1 MWAECF
7 PTYLRSASSTD
18 VVRQYLR
25 DIGRVAM
32 LSEEEEL
39 TLARQVQRRQR
50 ILDQHLA
57 IEKPGA
63 DLIAVARASGISEA
77 ALRQTLRQGRRAKER
92 MIQANLR
99 LVVAVAKKYQ
109 RQGMEL
115 LDLVQEGT
123 LGLER
128 GVERFD
134 PTRGFRFS
142 TFAYWWIRQGITRAI
157 ANQSRMIRLPS
168 HVSEKLSR
176 IRKAQRELAQRFGR
190 AATLAELASELGLS
204 EAVLRQTLE
213 RQPQPVSLDGPLGG
227 DAETDLVERLEDAHH
242 SPEQHLIRQHFHEAM
257 EALLGELTERE
268 ALVLRERFGLKDDQ
282 PRTLTEIGADLRLS
296 RERVRQIEVQALV
309 KLRQPCQRERLR
321 EFLGSLD

>member
-1 MWAECF
+1 
-7 PTYLRSASSTD
+7 
-18 VVRQYLR
+18 
-25 DIGRVAM
+25 M

-39 TLARQVQRRQR
+39 TLARLVQGRQR
-50 ILDQHLA
+50 ILDQHPEV
-57 IEKPGA
+57 EKPVA
-63 DLIAVARASGISEA
+63 DLAAVARFSDLSEPV
-77 ALRQTLRQGRRAKER
+77 LRQTLRQGRRAKER

-99 LVVAVAKKYQ
+99 LVVAIAKKYQ

-176 IRKAQRELAQRFGR
+176 IRKAQRELAQRLGR
-190 AATLAELASELGLS
+190 AASLAELAAELGLT
-204 EAVLRQTLE
+204 ETVLRQTLE
-213 RQPQPVSLDGPLGG
+213 RQPQPLSLDSTLGR
-227 DAETDLVERLEDAHH
+227 DVETELWDVLEDAHH
-242 SPEQHLIRQHFHEAM
+242 SPEQHLIRQHFLEAI
-257 EALLGELTERE
+257 EALLGELSERE
-268 ALVLRERFGLKDDQ
+268 ALVLRERFGLQTDQ
-282 PRTLTEIGADLRLS
+282 PRTLTQIGADLSLS
-296 RERVRQIEVQALV
+296 RERVRQIEAEALI
-309 KLRQPCQRERLR
+309 KLRQPCQRQRLH
-321 EFLGSLD
+321 ELLDSLD

>member
-1 MWAECF
+1 VTVPF
-7 PTYLRSASSTD
+7 TLRRAPSTD

-32 LSEEEEL
+32 LSQEEEL
-39 TLARQVQRRQR
+39 TLARLVQRRQV
-50 ILDQHLA
+50 LLA
-57 IEKPGA
+57 EHPEIEKAEGELA
-63 DLIAVARASGISEA
+63 AAARAKGLSA
-77 ALRQTLRQGRRAKER
+77 LALRQMLRQGRRAKER

-109 RQGMEL
+109 SPGMEL

-157 ANQSRMIRLPS
+157 ANQSRTIRLPS
-168 HVSEKLSR
+168 HVNEKLSR
-176 IRKAQRELAQRFGR
+176 IRKAQRELAQRLGR
-190 AATLAELASELGLS
+190 SATLAELAAELGLS
-204 EAVLRQTLE
+204 ETVLRHTLE
-213 RQPQPVSLDGPLGG
+213 RQPQPVSLDGPAGAGG
-227 DAETDLVERLEDAHH
+227 ESELMELLEDVHH

-257 EALLGELTERE
+257 EALLGELSERE
-268 ALVLRERFGLKDDQ
+268 ALVLRERFGLRDDQ
-282 PRTLTEIGADLRLS
+282 PRTLNEIGADLRLS

-309 KLRQPCQRERLR
+309 KLRQPCQSQRLR
-321 EFLGSLD
+321 EFLDSLD

>member
-1 MWAECF
+1 
-7 PTYLRSASSTD
+7 
-18 VVRQYLR
+18 VRQYLR

-39 TLARQVQRRQR
+39 TLARLVQGRQR
-50 ILDQHLA
+50 ILDQHP
-57 IEKPGA
+57 EVEQPGA
-63 DLIAVARASGISEA
+63 DLAAVARFSDVSEPV
-77 ALRQTLRQGRRAKER
+77 LRQTLRQGRRAKER

-99 LVVAVAKKYQ
+99 LVVAIAKKYQ

-157 ANQSRMIRLPS
+157 TNQSRMIRLPS

-176 IRKAQRELAQRFGR
+176 IRKAQRELAQRLGR
-190 AATLAELASELGLS
+190 AASLAELAAELRLS
-204 EAVLRQTLE
+204 ETVLRHTLE
-213 RQPQPVSLDGPLGG
+213 RQPQPLSLDSTLGG
-227 DAETDLVERLEDAHH
+227 DVETELLDMLEDAHH
-242 SPEQHLIRQHFHEAM
+242 SPEQHLIRQHFLEAM
-257 EALLGELTERE
+257 EALLGELSERE
-268 ALVLRERFGLKDDQ
+268 ALVLRERFGLQTNQ
-282 PRTLTEIGADLRLS
+282 PRTLTQIGADLSLS
-296 RERVRQIEVQALV
+296 RERVRQIEAEALI
-309 KLRQPCQRERLR
+309 KLRQPCQRQRLH
-321 EFLGSLD
+321 EFLDSLD

>member
-1 MWAECF
+1 
-7 PTYLRSASSTD
+7 
-18 VVRQYLR
+18 
-25 DIGRVAM
+25 M

-39 TLARQVQRRQR
+39 TLARLVRRRQQ
-50 ILDQHLA
+50 ILERHPDS
-57 IEKPGA
+57 EKPDA
-63 DLIAVARASGISEA
+63 DLVAVARASDLSES
-77 ALRQTLRQGRRAKER
+77 ALRQALRQGRRAKER

-134 PTRGFRFS
+134 PTRGFRLS

-176 IRKAQRELAQRFGR
+176 IRKAQRDLAQRFGR
-190 AATLAELASELGLS
+190 PASLAELAAEMQISET
-204 EAVLRQTLE
+204 VLRHTLE
-213 RQPQPVSLDGPLGG
+213 RQPQPISLDGPLGR
-227 DAETDLVERLEDAHH
+227 DQETELVDLLEDAHH
-242 SPEQHLIRQHFHEAM
+242 SPEQHLIRQQFHEVM
-257 EALLGELTERE
+257 EALLGELSERE

-309 KLRQPCQRERLR
+309 KLRQPCQRQRLQ

>member
-1 MWAECF
+1 MWAECS
-7 PTYLRSASSTD
+7 PPYLRSASSTD

-32 LSEEEEL
+32 LTEEEEL
-39 TLARQVQRRQR
+39 TLARLVQRRQQ
-50 ILDQHLA
+50 ILEQHPDV
-57 IEKPGA
+57 EKPDA
-63 DLIAVARASGISEA
+63 DLIAVARAGDLSEA

-176 IRKAQRELAQRFGR
+176 IRKAQRELAQRLGR
-190 AATLAELASELGLS
+190 AATLAELAAELGLS

-213 RQPQPVSLDGPLGG
+213 QQPQPVSLDGPLRG

>member
-1 MWAECF
+1 MERCRPA
-7 PTYLRSASSTD
+7 LRSASSTD

-39 TLARQVQRRQR
+39 TLARLVRRRQQ
-50 ILDQHLA
+50 ILERHPDS
-57 IEKPGA
+57 EKPDA
-63 DLIAVARASGISEA
+63 DLVAVARASDLSES
-77 ALRQTLRQGRRAKER
+77 ALRQALRQGRRAKER

-134 PTRGFRFS
+134 PTRGFRLS

-176 IRKAQRELAQRFGR
+176 IRKAQRDLAQRFGR
-190 AATLAELASELGLS
+190 PASLAELAAEMQISET
-204 EAVLRQTLE
+204 VLRHTLE
-213 RQPQPVSLDGPLGG
+213 RQPQPISLDGPLGR
-227 DAETDLVERLEDAHH
+227 DQETELVDLLEDAHH
-242 SPEQHLIRQHFHEAM
+242 SPEQHLIRQQFHEVM
-257 EALLGELTERE
+257 EALLGELSERE

-309 KLRQPCQRERLR
+309 KLRQPCQRQRLQ

>member
-1 MWAECF
+1 MRL
-7 PTYLRSASSTD
+7 PRASSTD

-39 TLARQVQRRQR
+39 TLARLVQHRER
-50 ILDQHLA
+50 ILEQHPEL
-57 IEKPGA
+57 EKPEA
-63 DLIAVARASGISEA
+63 DLEAIALAAGLSES
-77 ALRQTLRQGRRAKER
+77 ALRQTLHQGRRAKER

-109 RQGMEL
+109 QQGMEL

-157 ANQSRMIRLPS
+157 GSQSRMIRLPS
-168 HVSEKLSR
+168 HVTEKLAR
-176 IRKAQRELAQRFGR
+176 IRKAQRELAQRLGR
-190 AATLAELASELGLS
+190 AATLAELAAALDLS

-213 RQPQPVSLDGPLGG
+213 QQPQPVSLDTRMGG
-227 DAETDLVERLEDAHH
+227 DLDTELGELVEDVHH
-242 SPEQHLIRQHFHEAM
+242 SPERNLMRQHLHEAM
-257 EALLGELTERE
+257 ESLLDELSERE
-268 ALVLRERFGLKDDQ
+268 AQVLRERFGLNNDQ
-282 PRTLTEIGADLRLS
+282 PRTLTEIGTQLHIS
-296 RERVRQIEVQALV
+296 RERVRQIEAQALV
-309 KLRQPCQRERLR
+309 KLRQPCQRQRML

>member
-1 MWAECF
+1 MLL
-7 PTYLRSASSTD
+7 PYLRNASTTD

-39 TLARQVQRRQR
+39 TLARLVQRRQR
-50 ILDQHLA
+50 ILDQHPA

-63 DLIAVARASGISEA
+63 DLAAEARTSGLSEA
-77 ALRQTLRQGRRAKER
+77 ALRQVLRQGRRAKER

-176 IRKAQRELAQRFGR
+176 IRKAQRELAQRLGR
-190 AATLAELASELGLS
+190 AATLAELAAELRLS
-204 EAVLRQTLE
+204 ESVLRQTLE
-213 RQPQPVSLDGPLGG
+213 RQPQPVSLDGPAGG
-227 DAETDLVERLEDAHH
+227 ESETDLVERLEDAQH

-268 ALVLRERFGLKDDQ
+268 ALVLRERFGLRDDQ
-282 PRTLTEIGADLRLS
+282 PRTLTEIGADLSLS

>member
-1 MWAECF
+1 MTS
-7 PTYLRSASSTD
+7 PPSTD
-18 VVRQYLR
+18 PVRQYLQ

-39 TLARQVQRRQR
+39 MLARLVQRRER
-50 ILDQHLA
+50 ILEQHPEV
-57 IEKPGA
+57 EKPGA
-63 DLIAVARASGISEA
+63 NLAALARASGSTDA
-77 ALRQTLRQGRRAKER
+77 ALRQALHQGRRAKER

-109 RQGMEL
+109 QPGLEL

-176 IRKAQRELAQRFGR
+176 IRKAQRELAQRLGR
-190 AATLAELASELGLS
+190 TATLAELAAELRLS
-204 EAVLRQTLE
+204 ATVLRHTLE
-213 RQPQPVSLDGPLGG
+213 RQPQPLSLDGPLGG
-227 DAETDLVERLEDAHH
+227 DGESELVELLEDVQHG
-242 SPEQHLIRQHFHEAM
+242 PEQHLIRQHFHEAI
-257 EALLGELTERE
+257 EGLLGELTERE
-268 ALVLRERFGLKDDQ
+268 ALVLRERFGLRDDH

-296 RERVRQIEVQALV
+296 RERVRQIEAQALV
-309 KLRQPCQRERLR
+309 KLRQPCQRQRLQ

>member
-1 MWAECF
+1 
-7 PTYLRSASSTD
+7 
-18 VVRQYLR
+18 
-25 DIGRVAM
+25 M
-32 LSEEEEL
+32 LTEEEEL
-39 TLARQVQRRQR
+39 TLARLVQRRQR
-50 ILDQHLA
+50 ILDQHPA
-57 IEKPGA
+57 IEKPET
-63 DLIAVARASGISEA
+63 DLAAVARASGLSEA
-77 ALRQTLRQGRRAKER
+77 ALRQALRQGRRAKER

-109 RQGMEL
+109 RQGIEL

-176 IRKAQRELAQRFGR
+176 IRKAQRELAQRLGR
-190 AATLAELASELGLS
+190 AATLAELAADLGLS
-204 EAVLRQTLE
+204 ETVLRHTLE
-213 RQPQPVSLDGPLGG
+213 RQSQPLSLDGPRGG
-227 DAETDLVERLEDAHH
+227 ETQTDLADLLEDAYH

-296 RERVRQIEVQALV
+296 RERVRQIEVQALS
-309 KLRQPCQRERLR
+309 KLRQPCQRQRLR

>member
-1 MWAECF
+1 MRR
-7 PTYLRSASSTD
+7 TSSTD

-39 TLARQVQRRQR
+39 TLARLVQRRQQ
-50 ILDQHLA
+50 LLAQHPSLEA
-57 IEKPGA
+57 PEA
-63 DLIAVARASGISEA
+63 DLAAIARAAGLSAA
-77 ALRQTLRQGRRAKER
+77 ALRQILRQGRRAKER

-99 LVVAVAKKYQ
+99 LVVAIAKKYQ
-109 RQGMEL
+109 RQGIEL

-134 PTRGFRFS
+134 PTRGFRLS

-157 ANQSRMIRLPS
+157 ANQSRLIRLPS

-176 IRKAQRELAQRFGR
+176 IRKAQRELAQRLGR
-190 AATLAELASELGLS
+190 SASMKELATELQISES
-204 EAVLRQTLE
+204 VLRHTLE
-213 RQPQPVSLDGPLGG
+213 RQSHPLSLDGPPGREGEVEL
-227 DAETDLVERLEDAHH
+227 LERLEDAQH
-242 SPEQHLIRQHFHEAM
+242 SPEHHLIRQHFHEAI
-257 EALLGELTERE
+257 EALLGELSERE
-268 ALVLRERFGLKDDQ
+268 ALVLRERFGLKTDH
-282 PRTLTEIGADLRLS
+282 PRTLTEIGADLHLS
-296 RERVRQIEVQALV
+296 RERVRQIEAQALQ
-309 KLRQPCQRERLR
+309 KLRQPCQHQRMR

>member
-7 PTYLRSASSTD
+7 SPYLRSASSTD

>member
-1 MWAECF
+1 M
-7 PTYLRSASSTD
+7 PSASSTD
-18 VVRQYLR
+18 VIRQYLR

-32 LSEEEEL
+32 LTEEEEL
-39 TLARQVQRRQR
+39 TLARLVQQRER
-50 ILDQHLA
+50 ILEQHPGV
-57 IEKPGA
+57 EKPQA
-63 DLIAVARASGISEA
+63 DLAAVARSSGLSET
-77 ALRQTLRQGRRAKER
+77 ALRQTLHQGRRAKER

-109 RQGMEL
+109 QQGVEL

-157 ANQSRMIRLPS
+157 SNQSRLIRLPS
-168 HVSEKLSR
+168 HLNEKLSR
-176 IRKAQRELAQRFGR
+176 VRKAQQELAQRLGR
-190 AATLAELASELGLS
+190 TATLEELAAELGLS
-204 EAVLRQTLE
+204 ATVLRHTLE
-213 RQPQPVSLDGPLGG
+213 RQSQPLSLDTPSG
-227 DAETDLVERLEDAHH
+227 TDGTTELVDLLEDAHH

-268 ALVLRERFGLKDDQ
+268 ALVLRERFGLKDDH
-282 PRTLTEIGADLRLS
+282 P
-296 RERVRQIEVQALV
+296 
-309 KLRQPCQRERLR
+309 
-321 EFLGSLD
+321 

>member
-1 MWAECF
+1 M
-7 PTYLRSASSTD
+7 
-18 VVRQYLR
+18 RQYLR

-39 TLARQVQRRQR
+39 TLARLVQGRQR
-50 ILDQHLA
+50 ILDQHPEV
-57 IEKPGA
+57 EKPGA
-63 DLIAVARASGISEA
+63 DLAAVARFSDVSEPV
-77 ALRQTLRQGRRAKER
+77 LRQTLRQGRRAKER

-99 LVVAVAKKYQ
+99 LVVAIAKKYQ

-157 ANQSRMIRLPS
+157 TNQSRMIRLPS

-176 IRKAQRELAQRFGR
+176 IRKAQRELAQRLGR
-190 AATLAELASELGLS
+190 AASLAELAAELRLS
-204 EAVLRQTLE
+204 ETVLRHTLE
-213 RQPQPVSLDGPLGG
+213 RQPQPLSLDSTLGG
-227 DAETDLVERLEDAHH
+227 DVETELLDMLEDAHH
-242 SPEQHLIRQHFHEAM
+242 SPEQHLIRQHFLEAM
-257 EALLGELTERE
+257 EALLGELSERE
-268 ALVLRERFGLKDDQ
+268 ALVLRERFGLQTNQ
-282 PRTLTEIGADLRLS
+282 PRTLTQIGADLSLS
-296 RERVRQIEVQALV
+296 RERVRQIEAEALI
-309 KLRQPCQRERLR
+309 KLRQPCQRQRLH
-321 EFLGSLD
+321 EFLDSLD

>member
-1 MWAECF
+1 M
-7 PTYLRSASSTD
+7 
-18 VVRQYLR
+18 RQYLR

-39 TLARQVQRRQR
+39 TLARLVQGRQR
-50 ILDQHLA
+50 ILDQHP
-57 IEKPGA
+57 EVEQPGA
-63 DLIAVARASGISEA
+63 DLAAVARFSDVSEPV
-77 ALRQTLRQGRRAKER
+77 LRQTLRQGRRAKER

-99 LVVAVAKKYQ
+99 LVVAIAKKYQ

-157 ANQSRMIRLPS
+157 TNQSRMIRLPS

-176 IRKAQRELAQRFGR
+176 IRKAQRELAQRLGR
-190 AATLAELASELGLS
+190 AASLAELAAELRLS
-204 EAVLRQTLE
+204 ETVLRHTLE
-213 RQPQPVSLDGPLGG
+213 RQPQPLSLDSTLGG
-227 DAETDLVERLEDAHH
+227 DVETELLDMLEDAHH
-242 SPEQHLIRQHFHEAM
+242 SPEQHLIRQHFLEAM
-257 EALLGELTERE
+257 EALLGELSERE
-268 ALVLRERFGLKDDQ
+268 ALVLRERFGLQTNQ
-282 PRTLTEIGADLRLS
+282 PRTLTQIGADLSLS
-296 RERVRQIEVQALV
+296 RERVRQIEAEALI
-309 KLRQPCQRERLR
+309 KLRQPCQRQRLH
-321 EFLGSLD
+321 EFLDSLD

>member
-176 IRKAQRELAQRFGR
+176 IRSGSWPSASGGR
-190 AATLAELASELGLS
+190 PLWRNWPPNWGSAKRCCAKPWSASPS
-204 EAVLRQTLE
+204 PSRSMAPSAVMRRPTWWSVW
-213 RQPQPVSLDGPLGG
+213 RMR
-227 DAETDLVERLEDAHH
+227 T
-242 SPEQHLIRQHFHEAM
+242 
-257 EALLGELTERE
+257 T
-268 ALVLRERFGLKDDQ
+268 
-282 PRTLTEIGADLRLS
+282 PRSSTSSASTSTRRWRPFSGN
-296 RERVRQIEVQALV
+296 
-309 KLRQPCQRERLR
+309 
-321 EFLGSLD
+321 

>member
-1 MWAECF
+1 MVCGS
-7 PTYLRSASSTD
+7 PPQPLSSASSTD

-39 TLARQVQRRQR
+39 TLARLVQRRER
-50 ILDQHLA
+50 ILEHHPE
-57 IEKPGA
+57 IKKPEA
-63 DLIAVARASGISEA
+63 DLAAVARANGLEEP
-77 ALRQTLRQGRRAKER
+77 ALRQLLHQGRRAKER

-109 RQGMEL
+109 PRGLDL

-157 ANQSRMIRLPS
+157 ASQSRMIRLPS
-168 HVSEKLSR
+168 HVTEKLGR
-176 IRKAQRELAQRFGR
+176 IRKAQRELAQRLGR
-190 AATLAELASELGLS
+190 AATLSELASEVDLS
-204 EAVLRQTLE
+204 ETVLRQTLE
-213 RQPQPVSLDGPLGG
+213 RQPQPVSLDGRLDEDRETELG
-227 DAETDLVERLEDAHH
+227 DLLEDEHH
-242 SPEQHLIRQHFHEAM
+242 SPERSLMREHLHEAL
-257 EALLGELTERE
+257 EDLLAELSERE
-268 ALVLRERFGLKDDQ
+268 AQVLRERFGLIDDQ
-282 PRTLTEIGADLRLS
+282 PRTLTEIGDHLHIS
-296 RERVRQIEVQALV
+296 RERVRQIEAQALV
-309 KLRQPCQRERLR
+309 KLRQPCQRHRLR
-321 EFLGSLD
+321 DFLGSLD

>member
-1 MWAECF
+1 M
-7 PTYLRSASSTD
+7 PSASSTD
-18 VVRQYLR
+18 VIRQYLR

-32 LSEEEEL
+32 LTEEEEL
-39 TLARQVQRRQR
+39 TLARLVQQRER
-50 ILDQHLA
+50 ILEQHPGV
-57 IEKPGA
+57 EKPQA
-63 DLIAVARASGISEA
+63 DLAAVARSSGLSET
-77 ALRQTLRQGRRAKER
+77 ALRQTLHQGRRAKER

-109 RQGMEL
+109 QQGMEL

-157 ANQSRMIRLPS
+157 ASQSRLIRLPS

-176 IRKAQRELAQRFGR
+176 IRKAQRELAQRLGR
-190 AATLAELASELGLS
+190 KANWHELAAETDLS

-213 RQPQPVSLDGPLGG
+213 QLPQPVSLDRSLGG
-227 DAETDLVERLEDAHH
+227 DQDTELMELVEDLHH
-242 SPEQHLIRQHFHEAM
+242 SPEQSLMRQHLHEAM
-257 EALLGELTERE
+257 EELLTELSERE
-268 ALVLRERFGLKDDQ
+268 AQVLRERFGLNDDH
-282 PRTLTEIGADLRLS
+282 PRTLTEIGADLHLS
-296 RERVRQIEVQALV
+296 RERVRQIEAQALL
-309 KLRQPCQRERLR
+309 KLRQPCQRQRMR